1 VRWWLS
7 GEARTYCY
15 RKGCVFESVKTQMFF
30 WHEIKLNWLYCV
42 HQDYWWSSARVL
54 QDCIRGPGIVSIRS
68 LPGVQQDS
76 LIVYSG
82 CYLREVQMDSRKTPD
97 GVHQDLW
104 LSVTTSFFACIHHP
118 LLESGHNPVS
128 SSWSLRLLSRFVRSC
143 SFF

>member
-1 VRWWLS
+1 VEFCS
-7 GEARTYCY
+7 GFT
-15 RKGCVFESVKTQMFF
+15 GLHQGSWNSLHPDGLHQEST
-30 WHEIKLNWLYCV
+30 W
-42 HQDYWWSSARVL
+42 
-54 QDCIRGPGIVSIRS
+54 S

-128 SSWSLRLLSRFVRSC
+128 SSWSLRLISRFVQSC
-143 SFF
+143 SFL